1 MFYVFYD
8 VAEAVLNGLSSW
20 LGVVTVALLC
30 VAGLTIFLLT
40 RRLNRGGDRT

>member
-8 VAEAVLNGLSSW
+8 VVEAVLNGLSSW
-20 LGVVTVALLC
+20 LGVVTVALLG
-30 VAGLTIFLLT
+30 VAGLTIFLLM